1 MLARPW
7 LLALGALA
15 LAALIALIFGAQIIN
30 ALVWAALSVMRW
42 MLALL
47 PG

>member
-7 LLALGALA
+7 LLALGALL
-15 LAALIALIFGAQIIN
+15 LAALLALFFGAQII
-30 ALVWAALSVMRW
+30 ALIVWAALGVLRW